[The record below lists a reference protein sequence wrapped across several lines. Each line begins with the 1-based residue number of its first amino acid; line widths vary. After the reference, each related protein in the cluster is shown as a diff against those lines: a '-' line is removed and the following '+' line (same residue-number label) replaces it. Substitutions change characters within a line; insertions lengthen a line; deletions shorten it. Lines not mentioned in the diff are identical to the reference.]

1 MTAITYDELKLPV
14 YLNSHPVGAV
24 GGTTLTI
31 VDAINAAQLM
41 GRNVFL
47 AGKKGMG
54 KSQILRDIYRNRFGG
69 KGVMQEG
76 RPDLRVDEIYKAVN
90 LQKLLSKQA
99 VNTAELEEL
108 LGAVDWHFVG
118 IDELN
123 RAPEITQN
131 QLLGMINGEII
142 HRSIPI
148 RLGKGFHA
156 GIGTG
161 NLGNGGYVGTFKIDD
176 ALADRLHLFLNLDY
190 WKPTDDDVALLD
202 ARTDVNP
209 KVIDSSVRDISDKII
224 SAHKEIIAQGVPL
237 ELTIIARY
245 LERALD
251 YCHKF
256 PQAGHSKDNLGD
268 NWPVICTQKN
278 CERKNSYCAQIKAV
292 GERTVKALKSMAI
305 GLQYVAKLKNPGTPD
320 DPVGAALLAAR
331 LVLPYSGCI
340 AHQYLLSEGIFS
352 NPNIAAG
359 KIVEELES
367 VFRPQFYNNKKPG
380 RLTVALAA
388 PADLMDNPEFKDKIQ
403 FIPPSPE
410 WNFVLPLIPLLRKGR
425 EEKK

>member
-1 MTAITYDELKLPV
+1 MTAISYADLQLPV
-14 YLNSHPVGAV
+14 YLNSHAIGAV

-31 VDAINAAQLM
+31 VDAINAAQVM

-54 KSQILRDIYRNRFGG
+54 KSQILRDIYRSRYGA

-99 VNTAELEEL
+99 VRTDELEEL

-131 QLLGMINGEII
+131 QLLGMMNGEII
-142 HRSIPI
+142 HKSTPYK
-148 RLGKGFHA
+148 LGKGFHA

-190 WKPTDDDVALLD
+190 WKPTDDDMAVID
-202 ARTDVNP
+202 ARTDINP
-209 KVIDSSVRDISDKII
+209 RVVDAPVRDISGKII
-224 SAHKEIIAQGVPL
+224 NAHNEIVAQGVPL
-237 ELTIIARY
+237 ELTIISRY

-251 YCHKF
+251 YCAKF
-256 PQAGHSKDNLGD
+256 SQAGNSKDNLGD
-268 NWPVICTQKN
+268 SWPVICTQKN
-278 CERKNSYCAQIKAV
+278 CENKNTFCARIKAV
-292 GERTVKALKSMAI
+292 GERTVKAVKGIAM
-305 GLQYVAKLKNPGTPD
+305 GLQYIAKLKNPGTAD
-320 DPVGAALLAAR
+320 DPIGAGLLAAR
-331 LVLPYSGCI
+331 LILPYSGCI
-340 AHQYLLSEGIFS
+340 SHNYLLEEGVFA
-352 NPNIAAG
+352 NANIAAE
-359 KIVEELES
+359 KIVEDI
-367 VFRPQFYNNKKPG
+367 KKEFDAQVANGRNPG
-380 RLTVALAA
+380 PLTMAIL
-388 PADLMDNPEFKDKIQ
+388 LPEREYK
-403 FIPPSPE
+403 PTSPE
-410 WNFVLPLIPLLRKGR
+410 WNFVVPTIKEIRKAQSQGGA
-425 EEKK
+425 K

>member
-1 MTAITYDELKLPV
+1 MTAITYQDLELPV

-24 GGTTLTI
+24 GGTSLTI
-31 VDAINAAQLM
+31 VDAINAAQIM

-47 AGKKGMG
+47 AGKKGVG
-54 KSQILRDIYRNRFGG
+54 KSQLLRDIYRTRYGA

-131 QLLGMINGEII
+131 QLLGMMNGEII
-142 HRSIPI
+142 HKSTPYK
-148 RLGKGFHA
+148 LGKGFHA

-190 WKPTDDDVALLD
+190 WKPTDADMA
-202 ARTDVNP
+202 
-209 KVIDSSVRDISDKII
+209 VIDSRTDLNPRVVDAPIRDISDKII
-224 SAHKEIIAQGVPL
+224 CANKEIIAQGVPL
-237 ELTIIARY
+237 ELTLLARY

-256 PQAGHSKDNLGD
+256 PEARHSKDNLGD

-278 CERKNSYCAQIKAV
+278 CARKDTYCARIKAV
-292 GERTVKALKSMAI
+292 GERTVKAVKGLAM
-305 GLQYVAKLKNPGTPD
+305 GLQYVAKLKNPNSAD
-320 DPVGAALLAAR
+320 DPIGAGLLAAR

-340 AHQYLLSEGIFS
+340 AHQYLLAEGVFA
-352 NPNIAAG
+352 NPNIAAE
-359 KIVEELES
+359 KIVSDIRDE
-367 VFRPQFYNNKKPG
+367 FTKQIGTTKPG
-380 RLTVALAA
+380 PLTRAILTG
-388 PADLMDNPEFKDKIQ
+388 ADFVPPDDSWQ
-403 FIPPSPE
+403 FA
-410 WNFVLPLIPLLRKGR
+410 VPLLKQVKGA
-425 EEKK
+425 K

>member
-1 MTAITYDELKLPV
+1 MTAISYADLQLPV
-14 YLNSHPVGAV
+14 YLNSHSVGAV
-24 GGTTLTI
+24 GGTDLTI
-31 VDAINAAQLM
+31 VDAINAAQIM

-54 KSQILRDIYRNRFGG
+54 KSQILRDIYRNRYGA

-131 QLLGMINGEII
+131 QLLGMMNGEII
-142 HRSIPI
+142 HKSTPYK
-148 RLGKGFHA
+148 LGKGFHA

-190 WKPTDDDVALLD
+190 WKPKDEDMAVID
-202 ARTDVNP
+202 ARTDINP
-209 KVIDSSVRDISDKII
+209 RVVDAPIRDISNQVI
-224 SAHKEIIAQGVPL
+224 SAHNEILAQGVPL

-245 LERALD
+245 LERALN
-251 YCHKF
+251 YCPKF
-256 PQAGHSKDNLGD
+256 PAAGNSKDNLGD
-268 NWPVICTQKN
+268 NWPGICTHKS
-278 CERKNSYCAQIKAV
+278 CERKDTFCSRIKAV
-292 GERTVKALKSMAI
+292 GERAVKAVKGIAM
-305 GLQYVAKLKNPGTPD
+305 GLQYVAKLKNPKTPD
-320 DPVGAALLAAR
+320 DPVGAGLLAAR
-331 LVLPYSGCI
+331 LILPYSGSI
-340 AHQYLLSEGIFS
+340 SHNYLMSEGIFG
-352 NPNIAAG
+352 NANIAAE
-359 KIVEELES
+359 KIVEDIKKEFDAQVVNGS
-367 VFRPQFYNNKKPG
+367 KPG
-380 RLTVALAA
+380 PLTMAILLPERKYE
-388 PADLMDNPEFKDKIQ
+388 PA
-403 FIPPSPE
+403 SPE
-410 WNFVLPLIPLLRKGR
+410 WNFVVPTLKEIRKAQSQGGA
-425 EEKK
+425 K